1 MMKQTGYIEHQ
12 GVVTE
17 VTGHKLSVN
26 LINTSSC
33 SSCHVKGFCNV
44 SEVDNKTVEIM
55 HPSEEPVQKGD
66 KVIVNYEKSLGP
78 LALFLGYLVPFFLV
92 IGVLVISLT
101 LTGNEAVSGVLS
113 LVILI
118 PYYLLLYFLRNKLK
132 TKFTFTI
139 KSIKSQSV

>member
-17 VTGHKLSVN
+17 VTENILSVS

-44 SEVDNKTVEIM
+44 SDVDNKTVEIIQSS
-55 HPSEEPVQKGD
+55 HKLVKKGD

-78 LALFLGYLVPFFLV
+78 LALLLGYLVPFFLV
-92 IGVLVISLT
+92 ITVLMIALAIS
-101 LTGNEAVSGVLS
+101 GNEAVSGMLS
-113 LVILI
+113 LLVLL
-118 PYYLLLYFLRNKLK
+118 PYYLLLYFFRNNLK

-139 KSIKSQSV
+139 KSIESQSV